1 MLRKIKLITSAVCC
15 ALTVCTFAGCEFS
28 FDLFSGSSQSSSHS
42 GFFEPPSWNEPSGY
56 TVDDNMEQYDYSLKN
71 TLTDN
76 EKNLYNHI
84 KFMLDNKQ
92 TSFNF
97 ENITNDDFK
106 KAYYAVL
113 YDHPEYIRTGF
124 NYTYSVKTTGD
135 HVDFHADPALFSDD
149 PEIASKAEQE
159 LEAVVSMVS
168 ESAKAQADPYFA
180 VKYVHDYIIDNTVY
194 DTESLA
200 AVHGGDDGLVIASTA
215 YGCLVEHKAVCSGY
229 SSAFQLIMQRLGYE
243 CGRINGTR
251 ITESGAHQWNYVCL
265 DGEYYFMDITWDD
278 PLKDDGIETKTYDYF
293 LITDEDIAYT
303 HVSDL
308 TLPQPECSGKRYN
321 YFYYNGLYFDEYNF
335 GYISDAAQ
343 RMRYSSG
350 LIVKFSNP
358 DQLQRAVEDLI
369 EGQRIFEID
378 FIDGGIS
385 YSVSASGCI
394 LSVEY

>member
-1 MLRKIKLITSAVCC
+1 
-15 ALTVCTFAGCEFS
+15 
-28 FDLFSGSSQSSSHS
+28 
-42 GFFEPPSWNEPSGY
+42 
-56 TVDDNMEQYDYSLKN
+56 MEQYDYSLKN

-92 TSFNF
+92 TSFDF

-229 SSAFQLIMQRLGYE
+229 SSAFQLIMQRL
-243 CGRINGTR
+243 RISGIMYALTVNITLWISHGTIR
-251 ITESGAHQWNYVCL
+251 
-265 DGEYYFMDITWDD
+265 
-278 PLKDDGIETKTYDYF
+278 
-293 LITDEDIAYT
+293 
-303 HVSDL
+303 
-308 TLPQPECSGKRYN
+308 
-321 YFYYNGLYFDEYNF
+321 
-335 GYISDAAQ
+335 
-343 RMRYSSG
+343 
-350 LIVKFSNP
+350 
-358 DQLQRAVEDLI
+358 
-369 EGQRIFEID
+369 
-378 FIDGGIS
+378 
-385 YSVSASGCI
+385 
-394 LSVEY
+394 